1 MWLRKVE
8 PVGFFEKIQTFSCNP
23 NFPGYS
29 GATTENHHPKMK
41 TLEIKKTSSGQ
52 YTYRITDSFGERV
65 PTQYGAYNEADTVAQ
80 ARSRFSFDEIRDATE
95 CTVDVLNR
103 DGKPA
108 TVTMTKDTYD
118 RSSRAARNSAD
129 QFVGRITAMAGI
141 PVMDNSG
148 CPF

>member
-1 MWLRKVE
+1 
-8 PVGFFEKIQTFSCNP
+8 
-23 NFPGYS
+23 
-29 GATTENHHPKMK
+29 MK

-65 PTQYGAYNEADTVAQ
+65 PNQYGAYNEADTVAQ
-80 ARSRFSFDEIRDATE
+80 ARSRFSFDEIRDVTE

-103 DGKPA
+103 GGKA
-108 TVTMTKDTYD
+108 VTVTMTKDTYD

-129 QFVGRITAMAGI
+129 QFVGRITSMAGI
-141 PVMDNSG
+141 PVVDNSG